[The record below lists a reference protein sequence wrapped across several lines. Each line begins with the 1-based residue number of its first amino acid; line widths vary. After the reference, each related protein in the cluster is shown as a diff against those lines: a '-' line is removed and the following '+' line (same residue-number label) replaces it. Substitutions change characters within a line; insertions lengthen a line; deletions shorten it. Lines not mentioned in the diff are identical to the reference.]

1 MIGFVY
7 LGPVVQRVNSTIN
20 WINYLIQW
28 TMIVIQKVTFFTIY
42 LIVIYLIDRGWG
54 GVLRISSEREYGRN
68 FFLVFRDF
76 QFQDVFAL
84 ENVARTFW
92 GGLIKLQILLEY

>member
-1 MIGFVY
+1 MGFSGFQV
-7 LGPVVQRVNSTIN
+7 
-20 WINYLIQW
+20 
-28 TMIVIQKVTFFTIY
+28 
-42 LIVIYLIDRGWG
+42 RGNM
-54 GVLRISSEREYGRN
+54 ERN

>member
-54 GVLRISSEREYGRN
+54 GVLRISSEREYVRN
-68 FFLVFRDF
+68 FFFGF
-76 QFQDVFAL
+76 QRFSIPGCFCVGKCGKNFLGWLD
-84 ENVARTFW
+84 
-92 GGLIKLQILLEY
+92 

>member
-68 FFLVFRDF
+68 FFFWFSEIFNSRMFLRWKMWQELFG
-76 QFQDVFAL
+76 
-84 ENVARTFW
+84 VA
-92 GGLIKLQILLEY
+92 

>member
-1 MIGFVY
+1 M
-7 LGPVVQRVNSTIN
+7 
-20 WINYLIQW
+20 
-28 TMIVIQKVTFFTIY
+28 
-42 LIVIYLIDRGWG
+42 RGNMEG
-54 GVLRISSEREYGRN
+54 I